1 MNCIFL
7 IIWLLSVSEFWAPV
21 FCSGIGCGE
30 PEPLQNG
37 NVILISG
44 SQNQHG
50 SLLQYHCN
58 EPFYSLPKGAKV
70 NYTCSLDGK
79 WKDEQNNSLIPQCI
93 PVCGR
98 PTVYPTGFGRIIG
111 GKDAPLGSFPWQVL
125 ITDPHKGG
133 GIVIGDYWIMTA
145 AHVLHGNTRQRVKV
159 YVGVKN
165 LENLSESLEVASV
178 FLHPNYNDSEKN
190 YDHDIALIHVKNSIS
205 FNTEVMPLCLPTKDS
220 KYTTGKNGYVSGFG
234 LKEEDMYTNNLMYAQ
249 VPVVDQETC
258 RKAIEKVDNTS
269 NTPRLTDNM
278 FCAGKPEGG
287 MDSCQGDSGGP
298 YILSEAGQFWA
309 AGIVSWGFG
318 CGQPGK
324 YGVYTRVTN
333 YIDWINKTIEEEE
346 QRTICGRPIVSVETH
361 QRILGGKVAPKESF
375 PWQVHLSVQG
385 GQSGGMLIDHKWIL
399 TAAHSLVYGE
409 NNQIAYVGHNNVE
422 NLTQSTP
429 LEVASLH
436 PHPGYN
442 NPKYL
447 SYDND
452 IALIKLQ
459 KPLPFNSSIM
469 RVCLPAKGAEYITGW
484 VSGFGLTDDDEMSND
499 LRYVRVPVV
508 GQLTCRHSID
518 EVRRK
523 KKEAP
528 DLTDNMFCAGLPE
541 GGKDTCVGD
550 GGAPYVLK
558 HGGVYWAAGIASW
571 GFGCGE
577 PGQYGVYTRVA
588 NYVKWIKQTMTD
600 NSG

>member
-1 MNCIFL
+1 NNHRNSPSSSHHWSPSNSYLFL
-7 IIWLLSVSEFWAPV
+7 FECFSSPLKIRTKKSVRKHCYFAFSLKSTLSPVFCSCRLLSVSEFWAPV

-346 QRTICGRPIVSVETH
+346 QRTSEKQSKQYSCRGCLCLCAFVQLNNYFWP
-361 QRILGGKVAPKESF
+361 QR
-375 PWQVHLSVQG
+375 
-385 GQSGGMLIDHKWIL
+385 
-399 TAAHSLVYGE
+399 
-409 NNQIAYVGHNNVE
+409 
-422 NLTQSTP
+422 
-429 LEVASLH
+429 
-436 PHPGYN
+436 HPG
-442 NPKYL
+442 KHSDEMRRCHETL
-447 SYDND
+447 SQ
-452 IALIKLQ
+452 LVQ
-459 KPLPFNSSIM
+459 SM
-469 RVCLPAKGAEYITGW
+469 RVTELAE
-484 VSGFGLTDDDEMSND
+484 
-499 LRYVRVPVV
+499 
-508 GQLTCRHSID
+508 
-518 EVRRK
+518 RK
-523 KKEAP
+523 K
-528 DLTDNMFCAGLPE
+528 
-541 GGKDTCVGD
+541 
-550 GGAPYVLK
+550 
-558 HGGVYWAAGIASW
+558 
-571 GFGCGE
+571 
-577 PGQYGVYTRVA
+577 
-588 NYVKWIKQTMTD
+588 
-600 NSG
+600 

>member
-1 MNCIFL
+1 MFL
-7 IIWLLSVSEFWAPV
+7 FDINW
-21 FCSGIGCGE
+21 
-30 PEPLQNG
+30 
-37 NVILISG
+37 
-44 SQNQHG
+44 NQ
-50 SLLQYHCN
+50 L
-58 EPFYSLPKGAKV
+58 
-70 NYTCSLDGK
+70 
-79 WKDEQNNSLIPQCI
+79 
-93 PVCGR
+93 CGR

-159 YVGVKN
+159 CICGNENIVKN

-220 KYTTGKNGYVSGFG
+220 KYTTGKNGYVYCFT
-234 LKEEDMYTNNLMYAQ
+234 TNKRDLAFLQ
-249 VPVVDQETC
+249 SSITL
-258 RKAIEKVDNTS
+258 KAIEKVDNTS

-309 AGIVSWGFG
+309 AGIVSWGF
-318 CGQPGK
+318 
-324 YGVYTRVTN
+324 
-333 YIDWINKTIEEEE
+333 
-346 QRTICGRPIVSVETH
+346 
-361 QRILGGKVAPKESF
+361 
-375 PWQVHLSVQG
+375 
-385 GQSGGMLIDHKWIL
+385 
-399 TAAHSLVYGE
+399 
-409 NNQIAYVGHNNVE
+409 E

-469 RVCLPAKGAEYITGW
+469 RVCLPAKGAEYITG
-484 VSGFGLTDDDEMSND
+484 
-499 LRYVRVPVV
+499 RV
-508 GQLTCRHSID
+508 G
-518 EVRRK
+518 
-523 KKEAP
+523 
-528 DLTDNMFCAGLPE
+528 
-541 GGKDTCVGD
+541 
-550 GGAPYVLK
+550 
-558 HGGVYWAAGIASW
+558 
-571 GFGCGE
+571 
-577 PGQYGVYTRVA
+577 
-588 NYVKWIKQTMTD
+588 
-600 NSG
+600 